1 MATIVTRSGKGSAL
15 THAEMDANLNNL
27 NNDKLETGAVVS
39 SGLEMST
46 DRLLGRTTA
55 STGAVEEITVGSGLS
70 LSSGTLTATGAGV
83 SDGDYGDVTVSSSGT
98 VWTVDND
105 AVTYAKIQNVSATDK
120 LLGRSTAGA
129 GDIEEITCTAAG
141 RALLDDASAS
151 AQRTTLGLAIGT
163 DVQAFDADTAKTD
176 VAQTFSAAQ
185 TFGAD
190 MTLNAQSDLRFAD
203 SDSSNW
209 VAFQAPATVSSNVT
223 WTLPSADG
231 SSGQVLSTNGTGTLS
246 WATAGGGGGGELQQ
260 DAYNNLYAGD
270 NALSSW
276 TGTSLSYNVAI
287 GESAGLDLTSG
298 QKNVIIGYL
307 GGKDITTAKWNI
319 AIGPETFGNTAGATG
334 NYNICLGQYTGWKM
348 TSGNSNICMGQQAG
362 DAITTG
368 ADNIT
373 IGAFAGSAIDTES
386 KNTVVGVTAL
396 RNSNSGY
403 QNAILGYGSGDYC
416 SGFNNTVLG
425 FEAQHNTTMS
435 GSNNTVI
442 GALATASSTS
452 VSNEFTLGNS
462 SISTLR
468 CNQTSIT
475 SLSDGRDKT
484 NVAELNEGLDFIA
497 RLKPVKFEWKTRDG
511 NIKDGTCEAGF
522 IAQDLQ
528 QAQQDADAEY
538 LGLVM
543 DSNPDRLEASYG
555 KLVPVLVRAIQELK
569 AEIDTLK
576 AHAVS

>member
-190 MTLNAQSDLRFAD
+190 VTLNAQSDLRFAD

-209 VAFQAPATVSSNVT
+209 VAFQAPATVASNVT

-260 DAYNNLYAGD
+260 DAYDNLYAGD
-270 NALSSW
+270 NALSNW
-276 TGTSLSYNVAI
+276 TGTVSSSNVVI
-287 GESAGLDLTSG
+287 GTNAGLDITDGLANVCIGKNAGQDLTTG
-298 QKNVIIGYL
+298 DRNIVIGSDPYT
-307 GGKDITTAKWNI
+307 GS
-319 AIGPETFGNTAGATG
+319 AGATG
-334 NYNICLGQYTGWKM
+334 ND
-348 TSGNSNICMGQQAG
+348 NICMGRWTGYAL
-362 DAITTG
+362 TT
-368 ADNIT
+368 ASTNVF
-373 IGAFAGSAIDTES
+373 IGARSGES
-386 KNTVVGVTAL
+386 
-396 RNSNSGY
+396 
-403 QNAILGYGSGDYC
+403 
-416 SGFNNTVLG
+416 
-425 FEAQHNTTMS
+425 HTT
-435 GSNNTVI
+435 GSNNVYIGELAGQSTTTGTDNVYLGRQSGASGNGSRNVAIGYRSGSYATGTDNTIIGSGAQYNTGMSGTNNIVI
-442 GALATASSTS
+442 GYNAFASTTS
-452 VSNEFTLGNS
+452 ISNEFTLGNS

-475 SLSDGRDKT
+475 SLSDGRDKI
-484 NVAELNEGLDFIA
+484 NVAQLGEGLDFIA
-497 RLKPVKFEWKTRDG
+497 RLKPVKFEWQTRDG
-511 NIKDGTCEAGF
+511 NIKDGTYEAGF

>member
-70 LSSGTLTATGAGV
+70 LSSGTLTATGGGV

-151 AQRTTLGLAIGT
+151 AQRTTLGLVIGT

-190 MTLNAQSDLRFAD
+190 VTLNAQSDLRFAD

-209 VAFQAPATVSSNVT
+209 VAFQAPATVASNVT

-260 DAYNNLYAGD
+260 DAYDNLYAGD

-276 TGTSLSYNVAI
+276 TGTVSSSNVVI
-287 GESAGLDLTSG
+287 GTDAGLDLTDGLQNVLIGKNAG
-298 QKNVIIGYL
+298 QDLTTGDRNIVIG
-307 GGKDITTAKWNI
+307 T
-319 AIGPETFGNTAGATG
+319 ETYAGSAGATG
-334 NYNICLGQYTGWKM
+334 NDNVCLGRWTGYKL
-348 TSGNSNICMGQQAG
+348 TTASNNVFIGPRSGESH
-362 DAITTG
+362 TTG
-368 ADNIT
+368 SNNVYIGELAGRSTTTGTDNVFLGRQSGQNGNGSRNVAIGYRSGTYATGTDNT
-373 IGAFAGSAIDTES
+373 II
-386 KNTVVGVTAL
+386 
-396 RNSNSGY
+396 
-403 QNAILGYGSGDYC
+403 GSGAQY
-416 SGFNNTVLG
+416 NTG
-425 FEAQHNTTMS
+425 MS
-435 GSNNTVI
+435 GTNNTVI
-442 GALATASSTS
+442 GKDAFASTTS
-452 VSNEFTLGNS
+452 ISNEFTLGNS

-484 NVAELNEGLDFIA
+484 NVAQLNEGLDFIA
-497 RLKPVKFEWKTRDG
+497 RLKPVKFEWQTRDG